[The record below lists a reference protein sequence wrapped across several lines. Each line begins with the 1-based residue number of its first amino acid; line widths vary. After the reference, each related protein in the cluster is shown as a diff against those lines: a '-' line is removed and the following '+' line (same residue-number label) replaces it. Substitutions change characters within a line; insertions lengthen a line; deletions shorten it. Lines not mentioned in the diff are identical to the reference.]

1 MNKHTVVYS
10 YNETPLSKTLLYSHY
25 YIHKHMDYFQN
36 NYTEYKKPGRR
47 VDTVW
52 IHLYKFLENGNTS
65 IMIESLSMVIW
76 GCGWWNVERKQGH
89 YEWGMET
96 LLQVMGMFLF
106 LIVLT
111 VSWVYIYICI
121 SELSQIVFGWTEV
134 CLNKNVQKNRKVK
147 SIMISV
153 SWIFL

>member
-76 GCGWWNVERKQGH
+76 GCGV
-89 YEWGMET
+89 MECGKKT
-96 LLQVMGMFLF
+96 GALWMRYGDTFASDGYVPFFDCVDSFMG
-106 LIVLT
+106 I
-111 VSWVYIYICI
+111 YIYMY
-121 SELSQIVFGWTEV
+121 FRT
-134 CLNKNVQKNRKVK
+134 
-147 SIMISV
+147 
-153 SWIFL
+153 